1 MERLGINYGLLIAQ
15 IVNVALLVWILS
27 MLLYKPLI
35 NLLNE
40 RTKRIEEGLK
50 ESANVKA
57 QMVDMRKDADVE
69 LAKARQEAAA
79 ILAQAQERAKVQ
91 EAELIAQARREA
103 DRIREEARGQLD
115 REREVMVRDLRGQMA
130 MLVTATASK
139 VLNAELKGNHDKLI
153 DESLA
158 SLVTVR

>member
-79 ILAQAQERAKVQ
+79 ILAQAQDRAKVQ

-103 DRIREEARGQLD
+103 DRIREEARGQLE

-130 MLVTATASK
+130 TLVTITASK